1 MDYLALGSDVNT
13 LAIQTRDVHK
23 FYGTGR
29 NALHVLR
36 GLNMSVPHG
45 MIYGL
50 LGASGCGKTT
60 LLRCILGRLPI
71 HSGHII
77 ILGKPPGAPGHT
89 VPGKDVGYMPQETA
103 LIYEFTMLEL
113 MYYFGI
119 LYRMNMKYTRKRT
132 EFLKDFLNLPSMHR
146 RCKILSGGQKRRVS
160 FALALLQEPPLLI
173 LDEPTVGIDPLLRAK
188 IWRHLM
194 EITAAGNTTIVITT
208 HYIEEARQ
216 ANVVGLMRSGKL
228 LAQAKPNDLIRAFNV
243 TTLEDV
249 LLKLSE
255 EDETA
260 GQRKGGKS
268 RASIKSFTT
277 VEPDETTP
285 LVQSTESEADDVKP
299 PPLFTFP
306 RCRFPSPPKV
316 FNLAALVWK
325 QFMKFLREPLLL
337 FFILISPL
345 IQLSIFCMS
354 YGGDIEDI
362 KVYITNLDTNQP
374 TLFYRPLG
382 ELFINHIDRDTINLE
397 HVNDTQEGIK
407 KVEDGKAVAHVL
419 IPANYTDNYFQKTV
433 DVCFKMLKLFPVDI
447 TKEQLDNATI
457 QVSMDVANQEVYY
470 TVNLTLT
477 KAYES
482 VMKIVGRNLS
492 IPDYISHPLL
502 NNSKYVYGKESL
514 HFTDTVFAPVVGA
527 MFIGLSV
534 TLTATQLITERKE
547 GVIDR
552 TWVAGVS
559 AMEIVFA
566 QILAFFVLLIF
577 QMIPTFF
584 AIHYGFDIPKEG
596 SMVLTF
602 VIFLIEGMVGFTFG
616 LAISAYV
623 NSESFALE
631 LSIALFYPVLL
642 SAGILWP
649 LRSLPDWV
657 RYTSYSFPM
666 AIPADAVRS
675 ILLRGWGLD
684 HLSVW
689 MGLII
694 PFSWFLFFVILA
706 GIGLHLKK

>member
-1 MDYLALGSDVNT
+1 MDYLAVGSDVNT
-13 LAIQTRDVHK
+13 LAIQTRDVQK

-29 NALHVLR
+29 NAFHVLR
-36 GLNMSVPHG
+36 GLNMSVPRG
-45 MIYGL
+45 TIYGL

-119 LYRMNMKYTRKRT
+119 LYRMNLKYIRKRT
-132 EFLKDFLNLPSMHR
+132 EFLKNFLNLPTIHC

-173 LDEPTVGIDPLLRAK
+173 LDEPTVGIDPLLKAK
-188 IWRHLM
+188 IWHHLL

-216 ANVVGLMRSGKL
+216 ANVVGLMRSGRL
-228 LAQAKPNDLIRAFNV
+228 LAEAKPNDLIRDFNV

-249 LLKLSE
+249 LLKFSE

-260 GQRKGGKS
+260 GQTKA

-277 VEPDETTP
+277 VEPTELTS
-285 LVQSTESEADDVKP
+285 LVQSTDDDDVKP

-306 RCRFPSPPKV
+306 RCSFPSPPKV

-325 QFMKFLREPLLL
+325 QFMRFIREPLLL
-337 FFILISPL
+337 FFVLFSSL
-345 IQLSIFCMS
+345 TQLSVFCLS
-354 YGGDIEDI
+354 YGGDIKDI
-362 KVYITNLDTNQP
+362 KVYLTNLDTNEP
-374 TLFYRPLG
+374 TLFPRPLG
-382 ELFINHIDRDTINLE
+382 ELFINHIDRDTIDLKFTS
-397 HVNDTQEGIK
+397 DPQEGMK
-407 KVEDGKAVAHVL
+407 KVEDGKAVAYVL
-419 IPANYTDNYFQKTV
+419 IPVNYTDNYFQRTV
-433 DVCFKMLKLFPVDI
+433 DVCVKMLKLSPVDI
-447 TKEQLDNATI
+447 TD
-457 QVSMDVANQEVYY
+457 QEIYS

-477 KAYES
+477 KAHES
-482 VMKIVGRNLS
+482 VMKIVGRSLS
-492 IPDYISHPLL
+492 IPEYISHPLF
-502 NNSKYVYGKESL
+502 NISKYVYGKESL
-514 HFTDTVFAPVVGA
+514 KYSDTVFAGAVGA
-527 MFIGLSV
+527 MFITLSI
-534 TLTATQLITERKE
+534 TLTASQLITERKE

-566 QILAFFVLLIF
+566 QIIVFFILLIF
-577 QMIPTFF
+577 QMTPSFF
-584 AIHYGFDIPKEG
+584 TIHYGFDVPKEG
-596 SMVLTF
+596 SMVLVF
-602 VIFLIEGMVGFTFG
+602 VIFLIEGMVGFAFG

-631 LSIALFYPVLL
+631 LAIALVYPVLL
-642 SAGILWP
+642 SAGLLWP
-649 LRSLPDWV
+649 LQSLPDWV
-657 RYTSYSFPM
+657 RYTCYSFPM
-666 AIPADAVRS
+666 AVPTDAVRS

-694 PFSWFLFFVILA
+694 PFSWFLVFVVLTV
-706 GIGLHLKK
+706 IGLHLKK

>member
-1 MDYLALGSDVNT
+1 MDYLAVGSDVNT

-29 NALHVLR
+29 NAFHVLR
-36 GLNMSVPHG
+36 GLNMSVPCG
-45 MIYGL
+45 TIYGL

-119 LYRMNMKYTRKRT
+119 LYRMNLKYIRRRT
-132 EFLKDFLNLPSMHR
+132 EFLKNFLNLPSIHR

-188 IWRHLM
+188 IWHHLL

-216 ANVVGLMRSGKL
+216 ANVVGLMRSGRL
-228 LAQAKPNDLIRAFNV
+228 LAEAKPNDLIRDFNV

-260 GQRKGGKS
+260 GQRKA
-268 RASIKSFTT
+268 RASIKSFATG
-277 VEPDETTP
+277 EPTETTP
-285 LVQSTESEADDVKP
+285 LVQSTDDDVKP

-306 RCRFPSPPKV
+306 RCSFPSPPKV

-325 QFMKFLREPLLL
+325 QFMRFIREPLLL
-337 FFILISPL
+337 FFVLVSSL
-345 IQLSIFCMS
+345 IQLSVFCLS

-374 TLFYRPLG
+374 TLFPRPLG
-382 ELFINHIDRDTINLE
+382 ELFINHIDRDTIDLE
-397 HVNDTQEGIK
+397 FASDPQEGMK
-407 KVEDGKAVAHVL
+407 KVEDGKAVAYVL
-419 IPANYTDNYFQKTV
+419 IPVNYTDNYFQKTV

-447 TKEQLDNATI
+447 TEEQLDNATI
-457 QVSMDVANQEVYY
+457 QVSMDVVNQEIYS

-492 IPDYISHPLL
+492 IPEYISHPLF
-502 NNSKYVYGKESL
+502 NISKYVYGKESL
-514 HFTDTVFAPVVGA
+514 KYSDTVFAGAVGA
-527 MFIGLSV
+527 MFITLSI
-534 TLTATQLITERKE
+534 TLTASQLITERKE

-566 QILAFFVLLIF
+566 QIIAFFILLIF
-577 QMIPTFF
+577 QMTPSFF
-584 AIHYGFDIPKEG
+584 TVHYGFDVPKEG
-596 SMVLTF
+596 SMVLVF
-602 VIFLIEGMVGFTFG
+602 VIFLIEGMVGFAFG

-631 LSIALFYPVLL
+631 LAIALFYPVLL
-642 SAGILWP
+642 SAGLLWP

-666 AIPADAVRS
+666 AVPTDAVRS

-694 PFSWFLFFVILA
+694 PFSWFLVFVVLT